1 MSALVDLIKR
11 IGIFMIA
18 AQAVIH
24 FAPAQKYEKYMK
36 LIVGILILLQF
47 LMPVYRIFT
56 GMEWDWGKI
65 SSDMESVFDMQET
78 EGGIAEEITGTDF
91 LADTVL
97 GNMENEIKSKLNHAI
112 SGQNYSVAGVKISMR
127 TWGDRDADGVLQ
139 YEIESVRVVVR
150 QTHVIDAAAEQNA
163 PDEIEKVE
171 KIQIE
176 KIAIGADAAAE
187 VGEEG
192 ETDIGSRKK
201 KEEELRDIFCG
212 ILGMEE
218 ERMEVILYGMDEENA
233 G

>member
-1 MSALVDLIKR
+1 MSALVDLIKK

-56 GMEWDWGKI
+56 GTEWDWGKI
-65 SSDMESVFDMQET
+65 SSDMENVFAIQEV
-78 EGGIAEEITGTDF
+78 EGKTAEEVTGADS
-91 LADTVL
+91 LADSVL
-97 GNMENEIKSKLNHAI
+97 RNMENEIKSKLNHAI

-127 TWGDRDADGVLQ
+127 TWGDRDDDGILQ
-139 YEIESVRVVVR
+139 YEIESVRIVVR
-150 QTHVIDAAAEQNA
+150 QTYVIDGASEQNVT
-163 PDEIEKVE
+163 DGTEKVQ

-176 KIAIGADAAAE
+176 KITIGNDAAAE
-187 VGEEG
+187 EEKDGELTADGRE
-192 ETDIGSRKK
+192 E
-201 KEEELRDIFCG
+201 KEKELQNIFCG
-212 ILGMEE
+212 VLGMEE
-218 ERMEVILYGMDEENA
+218 EKLEVIVYGMDEENT